1 MADSNQQATLPWRYL
16 ITSLALHVLLFLGL
30 IITLPNSQVRLT
42 QSSVNIVQAVAIDER
57 TLPTQVNQIPESP
70 GAQTEPEP
78 VKTKP
83 IEEVAV
89 NQAEPA
95 PVPLQ
100 ENIEKDRVKEQ
111 KIKEQ
116 QKELERL
123 TAEADKEKVEKKQQ
137 EAEKLHQEK
146 LLADAEKKHEEDLK
160 AIAEKQQ
167 LEKARAE
174 TEKKHQEELRV
185 EEEKQQAKQL
195 KMAEAKKKKELAKL
209 AKQRETEMAKALDEQ
224 LKKEQQQIQA
234 QSQDKKALEKKR
246 ALAKLA
252 KEKQQAMAKALNDQ
266 LQDEQQ
272 QLASDDNTRAM
283 QGELDKYKSAI
294 LSSIGHHWLVPPGS
308 NKEVSCQLLIHLA
321 PGGVVLDVVTVK
333 SSGDEALDH
342 SAQTAVMKASPL
354 PVPSEPTKFNHF
366 RELRLTVRPEQVTV
380 R

>member
-1 MADSNQQATLPWRYL
+1 MADSNQQSTLPWRYL
-16 ITSLALHVLLFLGL
+16 LTSLALHVLLFLGL
-30 IITLPNSQVRLT
+30 ILTLPSSHVQLA
-42 QSSVNIVQAVAIDER
+42 QSSVKIVQAVAIDER

-70 GAQTEPEP
+70 GAETEPEP

-100 ENIEKDRVKEQ
+100 ENIEKDRIKEQ

-123 TAEADKEKVEKKQQ
+123 RAEADKERVEKKRQ

-146 LLADAEKKHEEDLK
+146 LLAEAEKKHEEDLK
-160 AIAEKQQ
+160 AVAEKKQ

-174 TEKKHQEELRV
+174 IEKKHQEELRV
-185 EEEKQQAKQL
+185 EEEKQRIALEEK
-195 KMAEAKKKKELAKL
+195 KKKKELAKL

-224 LKKEQQQIQA
+224 LKKEQQQLQA
-234 QSQDKKALEKKR
+234 QSQDKNALEKKR

-252 KEKQQAMAKALNDQ
+252 KEKQLAMAKALNDQ

-272 QLASDDNTRAM
+272 QLANDENTRAM
-283 QGELDKYKSAI
+283 QGELDKYKAAI

-321 PGGVVLDVVTVK
+321 PGGVVLDVTTVK